1 MIYKVTENPYYILRK
16 CRIHSKGTF
25 VKFAIGICFLYVFM
39 NWIPNILAHFYD
51 LTYADFLKDYL
62 KVENPMLESLPSVP
76 LIVYLYGLIF
86 YGVFS
91 LAEALYVLTYLRA
104 GTVEYVAMFESLK
117 LFIKSLLL
125 FIVKVILISVG
136 IMFFIIPGI
145 IVAID
150 LSQCFYILAD
160 NPKKS
165 VADILKE
172 SRSIMI
178 GNRLHFVSVLI
189 SCAPYYILGYVPAFL
204 IEELLQDVLNN
215 NLFLIISFLSDI
227 PLFFAIAFIKLNL
240 CTYYEILNCKG
251 MSNFKYLGEKVFR
264 ERISPM

>member
-1 MIYKVTENPYYILRK
+1 MMYKVTENPYYILRK
-16 CRIHSKGTF
+16 CRLHSKGTF
-25 VKFAIGICFLYVFM
+25 VKFAIGLCFLYMFI

-62 KVENPMLESLPSVP
+62 KVDNPMLESLPSVP
-76 LIVYLYGLIF
+76 LIVYLYGFIF

-104 GTVEYVAMFESLK
+104 GKVEYIASLESLK
-117 LFIKSLLL
+117 LFIKAFSLFL
-125 FIVKVILISVG
+125 VKVILISVG
-136 IMFFIIPGI
+136 AMFFVIPGV

-165 VADILKE
+165 IAEILKE
-172 SRSIMI
+172 SRSMMI
-178 GNRLHFVSVLI
+178 GNRLHFITMLI

-204 IEELLQDVLNN
+204 IEKLLHDVLSN

-227 PLFFAIAFIKLNL
+227 PLFFAIAFINLNL
-240 CTYYEILNCKG
+240 CTYYEILNCRG
-251 MSNFKYLGEKVFR
+251 MSNFKYVGEKVFL
-264 ERISPM
+264 EKISPM